1 MSNCVMVDDS
11 IRPIILSVSGTGI
24 LRMLILIVRI
34 RHFMDIVLTI
44 VYEMVTILVTFNIR
58 DSYVYISFRI
68 VTFRFVSFTL
78 LSLIFQRHR
87 STL

>member
-1 MSNCVMVDDS
+1 MVDDS